1 MLTNLEFY
9 ANVRK
14 RLRKRRARN
23 FKMKHVVQGGYRMQT
38 AVLAGCGA
46 MSTVWLEAIQKLPE
60 LKLVGLVDVDVARAK
75 DCAERFHLH
84 GVAIGASL
92 NEVLF
97 SKRPNIVFDVAIPQA
112 RRDVVMTAF
121 EHGCDVLTEKPLATS
136 MDDGRAI
143 LGAAEAHNRIHAVVQ
158 NRRYIANIRRIR
170 RFLDSAELGKPT
182 SIHCDFY
189 LAPHFGGFR
198 ETMDHVLLLDMAI
211 HTFDAA
217 RYLVNAAPQSVFCAE
232 WDPPNS
238 WYKNGSS
245 AIALFNLEGGI
256 VFNYRG
262 SWCADGAR
270 TSWESSWR
278 IVCERGTLIWDG
290 FDDLWAERATPTREG
305 IFDVPERVTI
315 PALHAEDKIGGHLG
329 VITDF
334 LEALRT
340 RSQPETTGSDNIKSL
355 AMVFAAI
362 ESATSGER
370 VKIRI

>member
-1 MLTNLEFY
+1 
-9 ANVRK
+9 
-14 RLRKRRARN
+14 
-23 FKMKHVVQGGYRMQT
+23 MQT

-46 MSTVWLEAIQKLPE
+46 MSSVWLEAIQKLPE
-60 LKLVGLVDVDVARAK
+60 LKLVGLVDVDIVRAK
-75 DCAERFHLH
+75 DSAERFRLQD
-84 GVAIGASL
+84 VAIGASL
-92 NEVLF
+92 NEVLI
-97 SKRPNIVFDVAIPQA
+97 SEKPNIVFDVAFPQA
-112 RRDVVMTAF
+112 RRELVITAF

-136 MDDGRAI
+136 MDDARAI
-143 LGAAEAHNRIHAVVQ
+143 LSAAKTQHRIHAVVQ
-158 NRRYIANIRRIR
+158 NRRYLANIRRIR

-198 ETMDHVLLLDMAI
+198 ETMDHVLLVDMAI

-217 RYLVNAAPQSVFCAE
+217 RYLVNATPQSVFCAE
-232 WDPPNS
+232 WNPPNS

-245 AIALFNLEGGI
+245 AVALFNFEGGI

-278 IVCERGTLIWDG
+278 IVCEHGTLIWDG

-305 IFDVPERVTI
+305 IFDVPERVAI
-315 PALHAEDKIGGHLG
+315 PPLHAKDKVGGHLG
-329 VITDF
+329 VIADF
-334 LEALRT
+334 LEALQT
-340 RSQPETTGSDNIKSL
+340 RSQPETAGSDNIKSL

-362 ESATSGER
+362 ESATSGVL

>member
-1 MLTNLEFY
+1 ML
-9 ANVRK
+9 
-14 RLRKRRARN
+14 
-23 FKMKHVVQGGYRMQT
+23 T

-46 MSTVWLEAIQKLPE
+46 MSTVWLEAIEKLPE

-75 DCAERFHLH
+75 ECAERFHLDDA
-84 GVAIGASL
+84 VTSASL
-92 NEVLF
+92 KDVLA
-97 SKRPNIVFDVAIPQA
+97 SQKPNIVFDVAIPQA
-112 RRDVVMTAF
+112 RRELVMTAF
-121 EHGCDVLTEKPLATS
+121 EHGCDVLTEKPLAMS
-136 MDDGRAI
+136 MDDAHAI
-143 LGAAEAHNRIHAVVQ
+143 LSAAKAHGRIHAVVQ
-158 NRRYIANIRRIR
+158 NRRYLANIRRIR
-170 RFLDSAELGKPT
+170 RFLDSAELGQPT
-182 SIHCDFY
+182 SIHCDFF

-198 ETMDHVLLLDMAI
+198 EVMDHVLLVDMAI

-232 WDPPNS
+232 WSPPNS

-245 AIALFNLEGGI
+245 AVALFNLEGGV

-290 FDDLWAERATPTREG
+290 FDEVWAERATKTREG

-315 PALHAEDKIGGHLG
+315 PPVRADDKVGGHFG
-329 VITDF
+329 VISDF
-334 LEALRT
+334 LDALKT
-340 RSQPETTGSDNIKSL
+340 RSQPETAGSDNIKSL
-355 AMVFAAI
+355 AMVYAAI

-370 VKIRI
+370 VNIRI